1 MQLPR
6 QSFKL
11 QAADVGPYLFSGIER
26 GVSDQGRYDK
36 RQKAPRFWDRTPDA
50 VLTVGG

>member
-1 MQLPR
+1 M
-6 QSFKL
+6 
-11 QAADVGPYLFSGIER
+11 YLFSGIER